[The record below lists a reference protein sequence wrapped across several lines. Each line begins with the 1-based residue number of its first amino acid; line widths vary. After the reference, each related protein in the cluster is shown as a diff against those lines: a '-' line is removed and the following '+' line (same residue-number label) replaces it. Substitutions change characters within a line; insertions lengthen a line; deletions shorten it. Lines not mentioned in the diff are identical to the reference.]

1 MSRRRQGRIVPKL
14 VADRVRPRPA
24 NVVSRLLVGTVRVVV
39 VLQPAIARV
48 GDVNALRMETMAA
61 GPANIP
67 EFGTVKDL
75 QGFKDLYAMDAYQHV
90 VPGKAYPAFLITGG
104 LNDPR
109 VEPWEGAKLAA
120 RLEEMPNHRPVLYRL
135 EEQAGH
141 GLGTTKAT
149 RDAEEADITAFI
161 LWRAGVEA
169 WQPQTAN

>member
-1 MSRRRQGRIVPKL
+1 MVGR
-14 VADRVRPRPA
+14 AATERPDLFA
-24 NVVSRLLVGTVRVVV
+24 C
-39 VLQPAIARV
+39 AIARV

-67 EFGTVKDL
+67 EFGTVKDP
-75 QGFKDLYAMDAYQHV
+75 QGFKDLYEMDAYHHV
-90 VPGKAYPAFLITGG
+90 VEGKEYPAFLITGG

-120 RLEEMPNHRPVLYRL
+120 RLQEMPNHRPVLYRL

-161 LWRAGVEA
+161 LWRSGAEE
-169 WQPQTAN
+169 WQPAR

>member
-1 MSRRRQGRIVPKL
+1 
-14 VADRVRPRPA
+14 
-24 NVVSRLLVGTVRVVV
+24 
-39 VLQPAIARV
+39 
-48 GDVNALRMETMAA
+48 METMAA

-67 EFGTVKDL
+67 EFGTVKDR
-75 QGFKDLYAMDAYQHV
+75 QGFKDLYEMDAYQHV
-90 VPGKAYPAFLITGG
+90 VKGKTYPAFLITGG

-161 LWRAGVEA
+161 LWRAAAAG
-169 WQPQTAN
+169 WQPAP